1 MRITYLAAFA
11 SLFTFI
17 NGAPAPGVHTV
28 FVTAYTTVIVDQSG
42 VTHTPTLATTET
54 ADAGAGANTDEA
66 ALSTTSISDVAPP
79 TTLTSQNILPSD
91 SNTIAESPSSSSPL
105 QSQSLAV
112 SSSEPSGSVQSGEG
126 TYYST
131 GMGACGVTSQDS
143 DYIIAISHE
152 LYDEHDVDNNPN
164 HNPLCGRKIRAHY
177 QGKSVDVKVVD
188 RCEGCA
194 YNDLDFSPSAFTQLA
209 DKSLGRID
217 ITWEW
222 L

>member
-1 MRITYLAAFA
+1 
-11 SLFTFI
+11 
-17 NGAPAPGVHTV
+17 
-28 FVTAYTTVIVDQSG
+28 
-42 VTHTPTLATTET
+42 
-54 ADAGAGANTDEA
+54 
-66 ALSTTSISDVAPP
+66 
-79 TTLTSQNILPSD
+79 
-91 SNTIAESPSSSSPL
+91 
-105 QSQSLAV
+105 
-112 SSSEPSGSVQSGEG
+112 
-126 TYYST
+126 
-131 GMGACGVTSQDS
+131 MGACGVTSQDS